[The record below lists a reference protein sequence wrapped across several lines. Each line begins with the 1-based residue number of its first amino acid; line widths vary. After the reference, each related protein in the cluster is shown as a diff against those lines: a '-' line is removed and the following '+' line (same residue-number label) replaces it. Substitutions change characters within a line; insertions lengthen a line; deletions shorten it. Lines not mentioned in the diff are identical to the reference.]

1 MPSSDCIDKSL
12 NENTEEDK
20 ITPASIEAQYE
31 KIGENQAENE
41 NTEEDMTSSSYID
54 ESLNNLDQ
62 ENPILIEAIRKMMI
76 KSSKFL
82 IKLTQSK
89 SKRTITTSV
98 QGKFNGIVIVIVNH
112 FKVSNHIIC
121 LTKGLVYA
129 LKRDEKIISQFLSD

>member
-31 KIGENQAENE
+31 KIGENPGENE

-89 SKRTITTSV
+89 SKHTITRSV
-98 QGKFNGIVIVIVNH
+98 HGKFNCITVKYQI
-112 FKVSNHIIC
+112 
-121 LTKGLVYA
+121 
-129 LKRDEKIISQFLSD
+129 